1 MELALKAEK
10 MAVLMAVEKILADN
24 SLVRAVDDVPVLCTE
39 SNCSAHLFSPH
50 ENDPCLHPFSFEPYY
65 LVLLS

>member
-50 ENDPCLHPFSFEPYY
+50 ENDPFSFEPYY